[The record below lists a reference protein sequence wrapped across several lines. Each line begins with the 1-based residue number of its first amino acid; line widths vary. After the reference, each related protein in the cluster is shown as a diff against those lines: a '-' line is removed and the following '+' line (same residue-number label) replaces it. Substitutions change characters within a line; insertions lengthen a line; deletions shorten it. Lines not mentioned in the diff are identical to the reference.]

1 MWRLASLSGVSEPF
15 VFIITLPDF
24 FAVGLVAL
32 ITAPDLLAKAAA
44 TIRADKSGCK
54 YTRAARGSAEVLTSL
69 YFKLNGVELIRFDR
83 RGSPSIISTYS
94 R

>member
-32 ITAPDLLAKAAA
+32 ITAPDLLAKAAT

-54 YTRAARGSAEVLTSL
+54 YSA
-69 YFKLNGVELIRFDR
+69 F
-83 RGSPSIISTYS
+83 YS
-94 R
+94 FGT

>member
-69 YFKLNGVELIRFDR
+69 YFKLNGV
-83 RGSPSIISTYS
+83 
-94 R
+94 